1 MKTFLSDPQST
12 QDYHDEYLK
21 LINYYQNTKRPAAF
35 IKYYNINN
43 SVSIHTEEEMD
54 TTYDIYSHS
63 EIRFDIYDLTPCN
76 YVLPITNTTSPVT
89 DLAGQMYDGVESLV
103 IFSVKRPRIHDLI
116 TFYPPIMSDEVFRV
130 ASIRTQLNAVHSMNA
145 VNWFELQLEYA
156 PVGDLSHLK
165 IEKNYV
171 YDLSSENNVLKSDY
185 EKYLY
190 QLDNLKESLKLIE
203 PFYDRNK
210 DMYVITDTTNIY
222 VPIELNEM
230 ICYIKDFFSQKY
242 KDLFQ
247 ELKKPYGYIDRFTNF
262 SYPTIQSMPFLNLQ
276 NHYKFYNLKNDI
288 TENYFWNKED
298 PILNQMDEIL
308 LLSLNIFTEFKFN
321 D

>member
-43 SVSIHTEEEMD
+43 NVSIHTEEEMN

-89 DLAGQMYDGVESLV
+89 DLAGQMYDGIESLV
-103 IFSVKRPRIHDLI
+103 IFSIKRPRIHDLI
-116 TFYPPIMSDEVFRV
+116 TFYPPIMSEEVFRV
-130 ASIRTQLNAVHSMNA
+130 TSIRTQLNAVHSMNA

-165 IEKNYV
+165 IEHSYV
-171 YDLSSENNVLKSDY
+171 YDLSTENNILKKEY
-185 EKYLY
+185 EKYLH
-190 QLDNLKESLKLIE
+190 QLDNLKKSLLLIE

-210 DMYVITDTTNIY
+210 DMYIITDTTNIY
-222 VPIELNEM
+222 IPIELNEM
-230 ICYIKDFFSQKY
+230 ICYIKDFFSKKY

-247 ELKKPYGYIDRFTNF
+247 DLKKPYGYIDRFTNF

-276 NHYKFYNLKNDI
+276 NHYKFYNLKNNI
-288 TENYFWNKED
+288 IENYFWNKDD
-298 PILNQMDEIL
+298 PVLNQMDEIL
-308 LLSLNIFTEFKFN
+308 LLSLNIFMEFKFN